1 MRAAIRQLALPIE
14 GTQKKY
20 ILRREGQGR
29 GRLTAKLLQRFLHI
43 ILQQSCVKKKSGRS
57 TDKAKLMMTSSA
69 LFLLDEAQVLLLAI
83 MFQM

>member
-1 MRAAIRQLALPIE
+1 MAAIRQLALPIE

-20 ILRREGQGR
+20 ILRRDR

-69 LFLLDEAQVLLLAI
+69 PFLLDEAQVLLFSI
-83 MFQM
+83 MLQM